1 VTTKQD
7 FIPEE
12 WAELLQAPMTVTL
25 YVTVSSP
32 SVFGSVKEAYS
43 TAKEIAHLTQSQHE
57 NQLLRELA
65 VEFKDRETARKAQP
79 DIESRD
85 PALVM
90 EGALAELE
98 GVVRIL
104 NEKATQEES
113 AEIRQWLYQIG
124 VSAAN
129 AAKEGG
135 FLGIG
140 AVRVSPKEQAA
151 LDELQRVLGVAP
163 AA

>member
-7 FIPEE
+7 FTPEE

-25 YVTVSSP
+25 YITVSSP
-32 SVFGSVKEAYS
+32 SVFGSIKEAYS

-79 DIESRD
+79 EIESKD
-85 PALVM
+85 PARIM
-90 EGALAELE
+90 EGALNELE
-98 GVVRIL
+98 DVKRLL
-104 NEKATQEES
+104 NEKATPEES
-113 AEIRQWLYQIG
+113 AEILGWLYQIG
-124 VSAAN
+124 LAAAN

-140 AVRVSPKEQAA
+140 AVRVSPNEQAA
-151 LDELQRVLGVAP
+151 LADLQRVLDVEP
-163 AA
+163 AT